1 MDRFSIDKWGNR
13 HFALYDG
20 DELVCVTVYR
30 KGAQEVK
37 RRLTEYENALS
48 GGADGK
54 VREQG
59 KAWVLSDP
67 ADSCRAG
74 EEKP

>member
-1 MDRFSIDKWGNR
+1 MDRFSIDKWGSR

-20 DELVCVTVYR
+20 EELVCVTVYK

-54 VREQG
+54 VCEQG
-59 KAWVLSDP
+59 ETWILPNA
-67 ADSCRAG
+67 ADSR
-74 EEKP
+74 